1 MDLFNNLITV
11 RYKDDELL
19 SELKMFKLNN
29 EDIYSKLNKKLDNI
43 QYVQNSILF
52 ILVSIIA
59 NRLFNS
65 LIN

>member
-52 ILVSIIA
+52 ILISIIA